1 MWDFDAGPL
10 RVYTSMGRILHP
22 GDYVYL
28 LLRSTGAAVSVVSNY
43 QAVVTYA
50 AKWN

>member
-1 MWDFDAGPL
+1 MGLDAGPL
-10 RVYTSMGRILHP
+10 RIYTSMGRVLHP

-28 LLRSTGAAVSVVSNY
+28 LMRSTGAAVSVVSNY
-43 QAVVTYA
+43 QAVISYA

>member
-10 RVYTSMGRILHP
+10 RVSTSMGRILHP

-28 LLRSTGAAVSVVSNY
+28 LLRSTGAATNVVCNY
-43 QAVVTYA
+43 QAVVSYA